1 MKSKKEIKS
10 YGLAKSVAKFIN
22 ESFDEEWDD
31 MANDAAVNAI
41 EDKWTNMVNDIEKEL
56 HFQQVVE
63 RVAKKYFPTAASKIA
78 AWIAANINF
87 IYTNGYPEDWLDF
100 SSGMTACDCAGQC
113 KLGIA
118 GMAECE
124 KKEELDETEP
134 EDGED
139 DDA

>member
-1 MKSKKEIKS
+1 MKTKKEIKP

-31 MANDAAVNAI
+31 PANDAAVNSI
-41 EDKWTNMVNDIEKEL
+41 EGKWTSMVNDIEKEL

-63 RVAKKYFPTAASKIA
+63 RVAKKHFPAAASKIA
-78 AWIAANINF
+78 AWIVANINF

-100 SSGMTACDCAGQC
+100 SSGMTACDCAEQC

-118 GMAECE
+118 GMAEGE

-134 EDGED
+134 EDGEG